1 MEVRNCKGCGRL
13 FNVLGTEKLCSAC
26 RQGLED
32 KFQEVKKFLD
42 ENPNSSVE
50 TVSREMDVS
59 TKQIRQWVREERLI
73 FSEGSMEGIECEMC
87 GAMIRTGRYCE
98 KCKAGKQKESECS
111 AFYHINPPAGGRKKA
126 FLYFTEN
133 HAGCSAAL

>member
-59 TKQIRQWVREERLI
+59 TKQIRHWVREERLI

-98 KCKAGKQKESECS
+98 KCKAAAIGNLQSAINKPKIEAPQKKRRESEKM
-111 AFYHINPPAGGRKKA
+111 R
-126 FLYFTEN
+126 FLQ
-133 HAGCSAAL
+133 